1 PTRSGATA
9 AETLMIRFEPTAGEQ
24 DRNHPSLCQCRSIVA
39 ARRRMEVSMLRI
51 LLSVL
56 CMLLAAPA
64 RAQPSL
70 PLESIRLPPGF
81 SIELVAR
88 VENAREM
95 ALGAKGTLFV
105 GSMQAGKVY
114 AVRLSPG
121 APAEVLTVASGLR
134 LPVGVAFRD
143 GALYVSAVDRILRLD
158 D

>member
-1 PTRSGATA
+1 MSARFDSRLVVSKATSVRIRSSPTRSGAIA
-9 AETLMIRFEPTAGEQ
+9 AEVLMIRLEPTAREQ
-24 DRNHPSLCQCRSIVA
+24 DRNHASLCQCRSTVT
-39 ARRRMEVSMLRI
+39 ARCRVERPMSRI

-56 CMLLAAPA
+56 WMLLAASA

-70 PLESIRLPPGF
+70 PLESIKLPPGF

-114 AVRLSPG
+114 AVRL
-121 APAEVLTVASGLR
+121 R
-134 LPVGVAFRD
+134 
-143 GALYVSAVDRILRLD
+143 
-158 D
+158 